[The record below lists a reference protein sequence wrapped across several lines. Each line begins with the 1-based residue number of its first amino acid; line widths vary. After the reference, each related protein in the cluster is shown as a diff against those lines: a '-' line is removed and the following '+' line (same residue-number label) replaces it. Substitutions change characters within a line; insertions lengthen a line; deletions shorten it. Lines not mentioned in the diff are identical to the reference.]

1 LEADLCFHLVYS
13 TTISNLIK
21 DMMHAANNASGASQG
36 SNAKQEPVLEC
47 NYEVNCTRLYEAIE
61 AASTNAD
68 YARLL
73 NYLEN
78 GRWEGYLYPNTGAPA
93 EQAKTWVT
101 RFDVEDEKKVKWSQ
115 LPLHL
120 AIVCSAP
127 FSIIKMLVN
136 LYPKALR
143 CTDDQHMLPLHL
155 ALRQGAS
162 DEIVAFLLKE
172 FPDAVYA
179 KGKNGRT
186 PVECALRAKD
196 KDRGSIL
203 NVFVERTKK
212 RLSTKVIEERATL
225 KSLVES
231 KNTAIESFKSEIA
244 VQQSLIYNLRNDLAR
259 ERGEHET
266 LREKQAAKE
275 SEFIS
280 KIQTLETCH
289 TEMEE
294 EAKEVVDK
302 LRDEKLVETL
312 EMQTKLEKLEAEKR
326 NLENKHRKAQE
337 KENCLRREL
346 AVVIEKVSKASSPDD
361 FIVVKQEIEA
371 INAAHLKKGIVEA
384 QDDIFALRE
393 ELARTMDD
401 EKSVGNKSLSSIK
414 KSVEKLRVAEKNVKT
429 SADLSA
435 LQKEVVFLRDEL
447 KNLSDSSQT
456 KDELFA
462 LRKAIEIE
470 LRSSEGK
477 TNGEIDALKKA
488 LRVANES
495 HLQSKTAA
503 ELAAVKSDLQALK
516 NSMAE
521 KLLENTTKKDLDV
534 LIESIQNA
542 MVNADSKIKG
552 QLSALKCKVET
563 INAKVFDSTSKDEM
577 ISLKK
582 DVELLKDELK
592 AIEITAKIQ
601 EEASGLKRVVD
612 EELQKSQGKTQQ
624 ELMLI
629 KLAIKALVDKGLEN
643 KDANE
648 LVKVKSELGAV
659 KANLKSVE
667 EASKTQVELAV
678 LKKALEYQ
686 IQSSVGKTAK
696 ELTEMK
702 KAVDAI
708 NMENKESKKLKKMLT
723 DEIKEA
729 NNKTEKELMEI
740 KKSLDRINVTKLEA
754 RNVEDWDVVRKELDS
769 LKKELQE
776 KQIVEMTAAE
786 QELAAMKQ
794 VVEAIKAQELK
805 SSTELTAIREEMSAM
820 KDEMKVST
828 ASEWKMRRAITALKN
843 EARIEAGLPPRK
855 DKAGLKKF
863 LARRFSRGGGSVHS
877 KSRNSCASS
886 FDDSLFDDEGSIVSR
901 NTESDSKTIL
911 PPSLSNQDLDVVKA
925 ESSNEEKE
933 NVSDLPGGISFTR
946 TVSKTLVQES
956 GAVEMEATSN

>member
-1 LEADLCFHLVYS
+1 
-13 TTISNLIK
+13 
-21 DMMHAANNASGASQG
+21 MMHAVKNTSGSI
-36 SNAKQEPVLEC
+36 AKNEPVLEC

-78 GRWEGYLYPNTGAPA
+78 GRWEGYLNPNTGTPS

-127 FSIIKMLVN
+127 FSIIKALVN

-162 DEIVAFLLKE
+162 DEIIAFLLKE

-186 PVECALRAKD
+186 PVECALRAND
-196 KDRGSIL
+196 KNRGNIL

-259 ERGEHET
+259 EIGEHET
-266 LREKQAAKE
+266 LRNKQAAAV
-275 SEFIS
+275 SDFIS

-294 EAKEVVDK
+294 ETKEVVDK
-302 LRDEKLVETL
+302 LRDEKLVQTL
-312 EMQTKLEKLEAEKR
+312 EMQTKVEKLEAEKR
-326 NLENKHRKAQE
+326 KMESKHRKAQE
-337 KENCLRREL
+337 KENSLRREL
-346 AVVIEKVSKASSPDD
+346 AIVIEKVSKTSSPDD
-361 FIVVKQEIEA
+361 FIVIKKEIEA
-371 INAAHLKKGIVEA
+371 MNAAHLKKGIVEA
-384 QDDIFALRE
+384 QDDIYALGE

-401 EKSVGNKSLSSIK
+401 EKSVGNKSLSSLK
-414 KSVEKLRVAEKNVKT
+414 KSVDKLRVAEKNVKT

-435 LQKEVVFLRDEL
+435 LQEEVAFLRDEL

-456 KDELFA
+456 KDELYA
-462 LRKAIEIE
+462 LRKTIEME

-477 TNGEIDALKKA
+477 TNDEIGALKQA
-488 LRVANES
+488 LKLANES
-495 HLQSKTAA
+495 DLQSKTAA

-534 LIESIQNA
+534 LLESIQNA
-542 MVNADSKIKG
+542 MVNADSKSKG
-552 QLSALKCKVET
+552 QLSSLKTKAES
-563 INAKVFDSTSKDEM
+563 INAKVIESTSKDEM

-582 DVELLKDELK
+582 DVELLKDEMK

-601 EEASGLKRVVD
+601 EEASSLKRSVD
-612 EELQKSQGKTQQ
+612 EELQKSQGKTLQ

-629 KLAIKALVDKGLEN
+629 KQSIKALVDKSLAN
-643 KDANE
+643 TDANE

-667 EASKTQVELAV
+667 EASKTQVELVV

-723 DEIKEA
+723 DEIKHA
-729 NNKTEKELMEI
+729 NSKTEKELMEM
-740 KKSLDRINVTKLEA
+740 KKALDRINVTKLEA
-754 RNVEDWDVVRKELDS
+754 RNVEDWDAVRKELDS

-776 KQIVEMTAAE
+776 KQIVEMTSAE

-828 ASEWKMRRAITALKN
+828 TSEWKMRKAIAALKN

-863 LARRFSRGGGSVHS
+863 LARRFSRGGGSVNS
-877 KSRNSCASS
+877 KSRNSISSS

-901 NTESDSKTIL
+901 NTVPDDSKTIL
-911 PPSLSNQDLDVVKA
+911 PPSLSNQDLDAVLA
-925 ESSNEEKE
+925 DSSNEEKE
-933 NVSDLPGGISFTR
+933 NAEAPSSIASDHADEIPLNR
-946 TVSKTLVQES
+946 TFSKNHVQES
-956 GAVEMEATSN
+956 GEVEMEAMSAAPTIAA